1 MQLNGQWGSVCTDNW
16 DRNAANIVCRTLGL
30 GLARYMYFDSA
41 FGESNLTNAYNFDC
55 NGFQSSVLRCGRI
68 GVNNCRYRRNAGVR
82 CYEGILGKIPMNIE
96 RNKKMTIMKKITMV
110 TIIRTIMII
119 KRTTLMI
126 IIIMFN
132 DKTKHNV

>member
-96 RNKKMTIMKKITMV
+96 RNKKNDNNEEDNDGDDNKNNNDYKKNNTYDY
-110 TIIRTIMII
+110 
-119 KRTTLMI
+119 
-126 IIIMFN
+126 N
-132 DKTKHNV
+132 NNV